1 MNNMYDVCIVGS
13 GPAGAFAAN
22 RLAANGHRVLLIEA
36 GGNYPSSDVNNN
48 FDIKKSNIKNSVD
61 FGFSQQIGGSSNL
74 WAGGL
79 AEMNSIDLISRPDF
93 NSLSWPINDDDLKM
107 LYKRVKEMIKYD
119 ATEINVDQKSLD
131 YIKKISNISSI
142 EFRHMMLMD
151 KPFNTK
157 NLLENKEN
165 IDILQNHTVF
175 KVNLNNTNDDV
186 KSLDVFN
193 SKKSKVKNIRASR
206 YILAAGAVSN
216 IRILLHSFNHLEKSN
231 PEFYDSIGRYFS
243 THPKGPVGKIKFKEN
258 IHSPFI
264 NIFPNKSGFTRY
276 YLGIQKIELLKN
288 KILNHSIRIES
299 VYAMRMAK
307 FLDYFKSIF
316 GWMPI
321 IGKNAF
327 VLNIIVKIGISFF
340 QLIEKLPAIKSM
352 DGSFHVRGFFDQA
365 AKKEN
370 KISLS
375 SKKSLSGL
383 PLAIIDWGFND
394 EDWDNVDNFMLNI
407 KESMAQNNIGDFEYS
422 RPLQKEFTGIHSHF
436 IGGTRI
442 GDSSNNS
449 VVDKNLKVHGVN
461 NLYISGP
468 SVFPSFGYAN
478 PFLSI
483 AALSLRLSDHL
494 IDNHE
499 GS

>member
-1 MNNMYDVCIVGS
+1 MYDVCIAGS

-22 RLAANGHRVLLIEA
+22 NLAANGHRVLLIEA

-93 NSLSWPINDDDLKM
+93 NSLSWPINDDDLNM
-107 LYKRVKEMIKYD
+107 LYKRVKEIIKYD

-157 NLLENKEN
+157 NLVENKEN

-193 SKKSKVKNIRASR
+193 SKTSKVKNIRASR

-216 IRILLHSFNHLEKSN
+216 IRILLHSFNHLERLN

-321 IGKNAF
+321 IGKKCIRNEQHSKNWHIFFPAYR
-327 VLNIIVKIGISFF
+327 KITCYQKHGWIF
-340 QLIEKLPAIKSM
+340 
-352 DGSFHVRGFFDQA
+352 
-365 AKKEN
+365 
-370 KISLS
+370 
-375 SKKSLSGL
+375 
-383 PLAIIDWGFND
+383 
-394 EDWDNVDNFMLNI
+394 
-407 KESMAQNNIGDFEYS
+407 S
-422 RPLQKEFTGIHSHF
+422 R
-436 IGGTRI
+436 
-442 GDSSNNS
+442 
-449 VVDKNLKVHGVN
+449 
-461 NLYISGP
+461 
-468 SVFPSFGYAN
+468 
-478 PFLSI
+478 
-483 AALSLRLSDHL
+483 
-494 IDNHE
+494 
-499 GS
+499 